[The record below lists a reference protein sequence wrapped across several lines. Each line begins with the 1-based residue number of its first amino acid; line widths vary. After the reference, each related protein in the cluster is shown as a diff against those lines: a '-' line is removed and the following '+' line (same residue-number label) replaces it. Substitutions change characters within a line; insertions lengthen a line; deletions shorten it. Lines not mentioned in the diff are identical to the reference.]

1 MEASQGPRVPSQKER
16 TQDLPEL
23 DLMVLRQLHTGSAV
37 LAFQGLRHS
46 LHVHQERLSRSLQRL
61 ESDGLVRKTEKG
73 YEITQTGTRF
83 ALQEASPE
91 AVQRVQ
97 VLSSFLPIGT
107 DPRVVA
113 ANLEGRWFGR
123 LRWLGVREGTDSTEL
138 RWVTDSSGVEVVLSL
153 TKGQLTIDTNAKDQ
167 GGMVE
172 AFLAAQ
178 QIFSMVSGP
187 WCRGWDVRSLP
198 ITT

>member
-16 TQDLPEL
+16 SQDLPEL

-61 ESDGLVRKTEKG
+61 ESEGLVRKTDKG
-73 YEITQTGTRF
+73 YEITQTGTRL
-83 ALQEASPE
+83 ALQGARQED
-91 AVQRVQ
+91 VQRVQ
-97 VLSSFLPIGT
+97 VLTSFLPLGT
-107 DPRVVA
+107 DPRVIA
-113 ANLEGRWFGR
+113 SNLEGRWFGR
-123 LRWLGVREGTDSTEL
+123 LRWLGITEGIESTEL
-138 RWVTDSSGVEVVLSL
+138 RWVTDGSDVEVVLKI
-153 TKGQLTIDTNAKDQ
+153 TMGRLTIDTNAKDNR
-167 GGMVE
+167 GMVE

-187 WCRGWDVRSLP
+187 WCRDWDGRSLP